1 MQYKTLIFRKNFL
14 LAALL
19 ALVWLTSCVQE
30 EFESIPPQTGNGVRF
45 TLTVPDV
52 EMPSVSSRTMAGT
65 GVAKKEDEI
74 KTVDILVLMHRKL
87 LLYIWNGLVAWEL
100 HRIWLIITL
109 R

>member
-52 EMPSVSSRTMAGT
+52 ETVSYTH
-65 GVAKKEDEI
+65 
-74 KTVDILVLMHRKL
+74 L
-87 LLYIWNGLVAWEL
+87 
-100 HRIWLIITL
+100 TL
-109 R
+109 PTTPYV

>member
-74 KTVDILVLMHRKL
+74 KTVDILVFDASKTPAVYLEWVSGM
-87 LLYIWNGLVAWEL
+87 GV
-100 HRIWLIITL
+100 TQVC
-109 R
+109 